1 LIHGD
6 YRLDNLLFRPEGAT
20 VLLDWQA
27 LAWGRAGWEVAYFIT
42 TALEPHHKKEEELM
56 LKQYHKVLVESGVAD
71 YDYSDLLKDVATSKI
86 MLAHRMVAADDLLD
100 TAKDNGEIA
109 LVDLLVTRVVG
120 WIDPG

>member
-1 LIHGD
+1 
-6 YRLDNLLFRPEGAT
+6 
-20 VLLDWQA
+20 
-27 LAWGRAGWEVAYFIT
+27 
-42 TALEPHHKKEEELM
+42 M

-71 YDYSDLLKDVATSKI
+71 YDYSDLLKDVATSKV